1 MKDERLQ
8 MLSRIIQLSFIV
20 IIAVEIVL
28 GRYEWI
34 PSAALSLFI
43 TFVPN
48 LIKRRIRLTLPPELT
63 FIIFLALFLHT
74 MGGSLGLYMS
84 ISWWDHLTHSF
95 SAFLVASLGFIGV
108 VIIDKYADSIYLPP
122 KFLAFFIFMLTSAF
136 GVIWEISEFA
146 NDQLT
151 GSTMQ
156 YSLDDTM
163 VDLMFDIGGG
173 LVIAVLGPFYLLGTS
188 EERFLQEM
196 NIEEAISEIRSKI

>member
-1 MKDERLQ
+1 MKDEHLQ
-8 MLSRIIQLSFIV
+8 TLSRLIQLSFVV
-20 IIAVEIVL
+20 IIAVELAL
-28 GRYEWI
+28 GRFEWI
-34 PSAALSLFI
+34 ASAAISLFI

-48 LIKRRIRLTLPPELT
+48 LIKRRISIALPPELT
-63 FIIFLALFLHT
+63 FVIFLALFLHT
-74 MGGSLGLYMS
+74 MGGSLGLYAS
-84 ISWWDHLTHSF
+84 TSWWDHLTHSF

-122 KFLAFFIFMLTSAF
+122 RFLSFFIFMLTIAF

-146 NDQLT
+146 NDQLR

-173 LVIAVLGPFYLLGTS
+173 LAVAIMGPFYLLGTS
-188 EERFLQEM
+188 KERFLQEM
-196 NIEEAISEIRSKI
+196 NIDEAISEIRTKI

>member
-1 MKDERLQ
+1 VKDEHLQ
-8 MLSRIIQLSFIV
+8 MLSRLIQLSFVV
-20 IIAVEIVL
+20 IIAVELAL
-28 GRYEWI
+28 GRFEWI
-34 PSAALSLFI
+34 ASAVISLFI

-48 LIKRRIRLTLPPELT
+48 LIKRRISIALPPELT
-63 FIIFLALFLHT
+63 FVIFLALFLHT
-74 MGGSLGLYMS
+74 MGGSLGLYTS
-84 ISWWDHLTHSF
+84 TSWWDHLTHSF

-122 KFLAFFIFMLTSAF
+122 RFLSFFIFMLTIAF

-146 NDQLT
+146 SDQLR

-173 LVIAVLGPFYLLGTS
+173 LAVAVMGPFYLLGTS
-188 EERFLQEM
+188 KERFLQEM
-196 NIEEAISEIRSKI
+196 NIDEAISEIRSKI

>member
-1 MKDERLQ
+1 MKDEHLKRISRL
-8 MLSRIIQLSFIV
+8 IQLSFLTM
-20 IIAVEIVL
+20 IAIEFVL
-28 GRYEWI
+28 GHYEWI

-48 LIKRRIRLTLPPELT
+48 LIRRSIHLVLPPELT
-63 FIIFLALFLHT
+63 VMIFIALFLHT
-74 MGGSLGLYMS
+74 MGGLMGLYTS
-84 ISWWDHLTHSF
+84 TSWWDHLTHSF

-122 KFLAFFIFMLTSAF
+122 RFLSFFIFMLTTAF

-146 NDQLT
+146 NDEFT
-151 GSTMQ
+151 GSVMQ

-173 LVIAVLGPFYLLGTS
+173 LVVAILGPFYLLGTS
-188 EERFLQEM
+188 QERFLQEM
-196 NIEEAISEIRSKI
+196 NIDEAISEIRSKI